1 MEHTMNIILKI
12 YKYDIL
18 KFKYIKYIGTHTIP
32 IFLRKIQKG
41 RKGFKGGYF
50 QN

>member
-1 MEHTMNIILKI
+1 MENTPNIILEI

-18 KFKYIKYIGTHTIP
+18 KFKYIKYIGTYP
-32 IFLRKIQKG
+32 ILLRRIQKG
-41 RKGFKGGYF
+41 RKGFKDGYF